1 MRPRTTVTAL
11 AVAAALALTG
21 CGEDS
26 TTTAAAPS
34 EAASPAPTDSPTS
47 DPQETA
53 VPAEVP
59 TVDVP
64 PGPPPTELQITEI
77 TPGDGAVAEPGD
89 TVAVDY
95 VGVLYES
102 PDQPFDQSYGRGEPL
117 EFQVGGGVIEGFSQG
132 VTGMKVGGR
141 RQVVIPPALGYG
153 AQGAGGVIPPNATLV
168 FVMDLREVE
177 KAG

>member
-1 MRPRTTVTAL
+1 MRSRTPLTAL
-11 AVAAALALTG
+11 AAAAALALSG
-21 CGEDS
+21 CGDDS
-26 TTTAAAPS
+26 TAPAAAPS
-34 EAASPAPTDSPTS
+34 EAAAPAPTDSPTS
-47 DPQETA
+47 SPEETA

-77 TPGDGAVAEPGD
+77 TEGDGAVAEPGD

-95 VGVLYES
+95 VGVLYEQ
-102 PDQPFDQSYGRGEPL
+102 PDQPFDESYSRGQPI

-132 VTGMKVGGR
+132 VSGMKVGGR
-141 RQVVIPPALGYG
+141 RQVVIPPEMGYG
-153 AQGAGGVIPPNATLV
+153 AQGAGPIPPNSTLV